1 MSILFGLR
9 VVAIPGAMGAA
20 GWTAKHLA
28 DWGAQITL
36 LEPPEGTPLR
46 QEPPYYQR
54 AGERRSA
61 MWAWLARGGSSVHV
75 GEGLPTTPA
84 EARAA
89 CERADLVVVDAAMAE
104 PVLGLTA
111 SALREAFEGRTNVVL
126 ITPFA
131 SDGPYAHYR
140 ATDLGVNSLGG
151 WTGMIGEPDRE
162 PLRPGADM
170 NARVSGVYA
179 FDAALIALHHERRGA
194 PPAFVEL
201 SQQAVAAASLT
212 APWMVYSLTAGA
224 GAMQRRPSNW
234 PATVLPCKD
243 GWAAISP
250 LTFQHWELLTKLL
263 GIDDILEQPWG
274 NDPAWRQEHGN
285 ELLPRVQPWFEART
299 REQIYTES
307 QAWRLPAGPVDT
319 VAQRQEDPQLVA
331 RGFFLEQE
339 VDGVRVTVPRVPYL
353 LSSAAPAERGELVEA
368 ERPQIE
374 ERAPTER
381 GDAPELP
388 FEGIR
393 VVDLTWFW
401 SGPHCAMMLGA
412 LGADVI
418 KVESIQRPDSYRY
431 TAVDASQE
439 RWYERGALWND
450 TNPDKRDVTLDL
462 GSETG
467 MGLFVRLLE
476 QADVVIS
483 NFSNRVLPNLGLT
496 VERFHEINP
505 RLIVALLPG
514 YGPDGPWGEFVGYG
528 VSFEQAVVAQLT
540 GYPDDR
546 PLINGGFS
554 DTLVGMHA
562 LAAITLALRER
573 ERTGAGSHVEVPQC
587 EVLDSLLGPEHV
599 AVGHGEPSRM
609 RMANHHEWMAPHNV
623 YQVAGDDLWISI
635 AVASDEEFAA
645 LAAAIGEPALVE
657 DARFADGSG
666 RKEHEDAL
674 DEAIAAAVRDREQLE
689 LEQALQAAGVMGCRV
704 SKPYLLT
711 EDENLRHVSFFQELT
726 REVTGVHP
734 YKTFPFRFSTF
745 DLKHRRPPPLLGEH
759 NHEVLGGLL
768 GLDDEAIRK
777 LEEQGEIGTEPL
789 GFNA

>member
-1 MSILFGLR
+1 MSILAELH
-9 VVAIPGAMGAA
+9 VVAIPSAAGAA

-28 DWGAQITL
+28 DWGARVTL
-36 LEPPEGTPLR
+36 LEPPEGSALR
-46 QEPPYYQR
+46 AEPPHYEVD
-54 AGERRSA
+54 GERRSA
-61 MWAWLARGGSSVHV
+61 MWAWLSRGATSVRV
-75 GEGLPTTPA
+75 GAGLPTTQA
-84 EARAA
+84 DARAA
-89 CERADLVVVDAAMAE
+89 CERADLVVVDAGMAE
-104 PVLGLTA
+104 TVLGLA
-111 SALREAFEGRTNVVL
+111 PSALREAFAGRTNLVL
-126 ITPFA
+126 ISPFG
-131 SDGPYAHYR
+131 SDGPYADYR
-140 ATDLGVNSLGG
+140 ATDLGINSLGG

-179 FDAALIALHHERRGA
+179 FDAALVALHHEQRGA
-194 PPAFVEL
+194 RPAFVEV
-201 SQQAVAAASLT
+201 SQQAAAAASLT
-212 APWMVYSLTAGA
+212 APWMIYSLTAGA
-224 GAMQRRPSNW
+224 GAMQRRPSSF
-234 PATVLPCKD
+234 PASVLPCKD

-250 LTFQHWELLTKLL
+250 LTFQHWELLTRLL
-263 GIDDILEQPWG
+263 GIDDILEEEWG
-274 NDPAWRQEHGN
+274 RDPAWRQDHGN
-285 ELLPRVQPWFEART
+285 ELLPRVQPWFDART
-299 REQIYTES
+299 REEIYTES

-319 VAQRQEDPQLVA
+319 VAQRQQDPQLVA
-331 RGFFLEQE
+331 RGFFLEQD
-339 VDGVRVTVPRVPYL
+339 VDGVTVKVPRVPYL
-353 LSSAAPAERGELVEA
+353 LGDAAPAGRSALVEA
-368 ERPQIE
+368 ERPEIP
-374 ERAPTER
+374 ERATRPAGEPP
-381 GDAPELP
+381 ALP
-388 FEGIR
+388 FEGLR

-401 SGPHCAMMLGA
+401 SGPHCAMVLGA

-450 TNPDKRDVTLDL
+450 TNPNKRDITLNL
-462 GSETG
+462 ASPKG
-467 MGLFVRLLE
+467 MELLVRLLE
-476 QADVVIS
+476 QSDIVIS

-514 YGPDGPWGEFVGYG
+514 YGPDGPWGDFVGFG

-562 LAAITLALRER
+562 FAGIMLALQQR
-573 ERTGAGSHVEVPQC
+573 ERTGKGSHLEVPQC
-587 EVLDSLLGPEHV
+587 EVLDSLLGPEHI

-635 AVASDEEFAA
+635 AVPSDDEFAA
-645 LAAAIGEPALVE
+645 LTQVIGAASLAADP
-657 DARFADGSG
+657 RFATAVA
-666 RKEHEDAL
+666 RKEHEQAL
-674 DEAIAAAVRDREQLE
+674 DEAIAAAVRDREQVE
-689 LEQALQAAGVMGCRV
+689 LERALQAAGVMGCRV

-711 EDENLRHVSFFQELT
+711 EDENLRHIGFFQELT
-726 REVTGVHP
+726 REVTGTHP

-745 DLKHRRPPPLLGEH
+745 ELQHRLPPPLLGEH
-759 NHEVLGGLL
+759 THEVLSTLL
-768 GLDDEAIRK
+768 GLDEEAIRA
-777 LEEQGEIGTEPL
+777 LEEQQEIGTEPL